1 MSFSD
6 LFEQREDNTRN
17 RVIKHIS
24 DSMQSFSVSGGLFLV
39 ELVFPFLDM
48 YNDLIVI
55 EIEKAGDAYIVSDG
69 VQFGAVIDEYEQ
81 HIQAFLSAFN
91 SAECTLEN
99 AIQYDSA
106 YGFRAMSSY
115 EKLPSVILKMLS
127 FLVKLVG
134 FIEFELIKKG
144 TKGLLNG

>member
-69 VQFGAVIDEYEQ
+69 VQGFGAVIDG
-81 HIQAFLSAFN
+81 I
-91 SAECTLEN
+91 
-99 AIQYDSA
+99 
-106 YGFRAMSSY
+106 
-115 EKLPSVILKMLS
+115 
-127 FLVKLVG
+127 
-134 FIEFELIKKG
+134 
-144 TKGLLNG
+144 

>member
-24 DSMQSFSVSGGLFLV
+24 DSMQSFSVSGNLCLV
-39 ELVFPFLDM
+39 ELTFPFLDM

-55 EIEKAGDAYIVSDG
+55 DIEKTGDAYLVSDG
-69 VQFGAVIDEYEQ
+69 IQFGAAIDGHEQ
-81 HIQAFLSAFN
+81 HIQAFLGAFN

-106 YGFRAMSSY
+106 YGFRAKSSY
-115 EKLPSVILKMLS
+115 ENLPNVILKMLS

-134 FIEFELIKKG
+134 FTEFQRVKERAG
-144 TKGLLNG
+144 R

>member
-6 LFEQREDNTRN
+6 LYEQREDNTRN

-24 DSMQSFSVSGGLFLV
+24 DSMQSFGVSGDLCLV

-48 YNDLIVI
+48 YNNLIVI
-55 EIEKAGDAYIVSDG
+55 EIEKAGDAYLVSDG
-69 VQFGAVIDEYEQ
+69 IQFGAAIDGHEQ

-106 YGFRAMSSY
+106 YGFRAKSSY
-115 EKLPSVILKMLS
+115 ENLPNVILKMLS
-127 FLVKLVG
+127 FLIKVVG
-134 FIEFELIKKG
+134 FIEFELVRKG
-144 TKGLLNG
+144 QQNDS

>member
-24 DSMQSFSVSGGLFLV
+24 DSMQSFSVSGDLCLV

-48 YNDLIVI
+48 YNDLIVLD
-55 EIEKAGDAYIVSDG
+55 IEKTGDAYLVSNG
-69 VQFGAVIDEYEQ
+69 IQFGAAIDGHEQ
-81 HIQAFLSAFN
+81 HIQAFLGAFN
-91 SAECTLEN
+91 SAECTLET
-99 AIQYDSA
+99 AIQYDPA
-106 YGFRAMSSY
+106 YGFRARSSY
-115 EKLPSVILKMLS
+115 EKLPNVILKMLS

-134 FIEFELIKKG
+134 FIEFQRVKERA
-144 TKGLLNG
+144 TK

>member
-1 MSFSD
+1 MSYSD
-6 LFEQREDNTRN
+6 LFEQRKDNTRD

-24 DSMQSFSVSGGLFLV
+24 DKLKSFSISGDLCLV

-55 EIEKAGDAYIVSDG
+55 DIEKAGDVYIVSDG
-69 VQFGAVIDEYEQ
+69 IQFGAAIDEHEQ
-81 HIQAFLSAFN
+81 HIQAFLSVFN
-91 SAECTLEN
+91 GSECTMES

-106 YGFRAMSSY
+106 YGFRAKSSY
-115 EKLPSVILKMLS
+115 ENLPNVILKMLS

-134 FIEFELIKKG
+134 FIEFELIKERVKQ
-144 TKGLLNG
+144 